1 MLTINSV
8 NTPPDLPPPSPPS
21 AAALRSATPPAQRP
35 QEKKGGRTWGCLF
48 AVLAVGLGI
57 SLLFN
62 IGLLFG
68 KAANSMGELG
78 GATET
83 HGFTETVV
91 LKGTDS
97 SKKIAHIDVE
107 GVITSA
113 VSGGG
118 FGGTRNM
125 VEELKK
131 KLRRA
136 KDDPKV
142 AAILLRVNSP
152 GGEVTASDVIYDAV
166 KQVRDVKPVIVF
178 MDSVAASGGYYI
190 ACGASEI
197 VATPTTITG
206 SIGVIMQTP
215 GAARLL
221 DKVGVEMRTFKSGA
235 YKDTGS
241 MSREMREDEKRYLQ
255 EFVDESY
262 ERFLGIVA
270 EARELV
276 ADDIRV
282 GVADGRIFSGTKAET
297 IGLVDIVGYIE
308 DAYAR
313 ARELGGAEGA
323 PVVRYDSMPN
333 LFDLFSPF
341 ASTTVKP
348 TEVKIDLGDLAPWSR
363 LEPGMPYFLPA
374 SYAAP

>member
-1 MLTINSV
+1 M
-8 NTPPDLPPPSPPS
+8 NTPPDFPPPSPPS
-21 AAALRSATPPAQRP
+21 AAAIHSATPPAQRP
-35 QEKKGGRTWGCLF
+35 PEKKSGRTWGCLF

-57 SLLFN
+57 SVLFN
-62 IGLLFG
+62 ISLLVG
-68 KAANSMGELG
+68 KAATSVSDLG

-91 LKGTDS
+91 LKGGNS

-113 VSGGG
+113 VSGG
-118 FGGTRNM
+118 FGSTRNM

-136 KDDPKV
+136 QDDPKIS
-142 AAILLRVNSP
+142 AILLRVNSP
-152 GGEVTASDVIYDAV
+152 GGEVTASDVIYEAV
-166 KQVRDVKPVIVF
+166 KQVRDVKPVVVF

-215 GAARLL
+215 GAAKLL

-235 YKDTGS
+235 FKDTGS
-241 MSREMREDEKRYLQ
+241 MSREMREDEKLYLQ

-270 EARELV
+270 DARDLD

-297 IGLVDIVGYIE
+297 LGLVDLVGYIE
-308 DAYAR
+308 DAYDR
-313 ARELGGAEGA
+313 TRELGGTPDA

-341 ASTTVKP
+341 ASTKVKP
-348 TEVKIDLGDLAPWSR
+348 TEVKIDFGDLAPWSR